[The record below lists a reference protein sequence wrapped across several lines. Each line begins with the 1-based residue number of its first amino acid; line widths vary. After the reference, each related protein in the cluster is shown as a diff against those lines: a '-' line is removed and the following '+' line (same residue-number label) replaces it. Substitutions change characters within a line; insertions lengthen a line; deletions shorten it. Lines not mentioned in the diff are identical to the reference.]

1 MTDLQ
6 KENLKLWRHYIT
18 RILRPTYIHGFLTSF
33 FSPVDTEQILS
44 LEEKSVIKSAEL
56 FLDCLLKLEE
66 QGWYRAF
73 LDELRGADYTGLEQ
87 AIENADFTEIAKL
100 EEPKKLLE
108 RILPTIVSNI
118 KPCEVIHFM
127 PTCLR
132 RRECEEIIQISQ
144 RKGSTAGAEKLL
156 DCLQR
161 SDKQSF
167 LKEFQL
173 ALERCNCNAVTLL
186 LSPDSVEMKTI
197 EENSSNSMTNDV
209 EMHYSEEA
217 ESMNTSSA
225 PVSNTEKFQQTLT
238 DVENLQLRDYQLELA
253 EHVLVGDNTIIC
265 APTGCGKTIVALYI
279 SEDHLNK
286 APKGVKRKVVFMAT
300 TVPVYEQQHNLFK
313 KHFDQTSYK
322 VCGLCADKVDSSP
335 VQMLVER
342 NDIIVLTPQI
352 LLNCLKDERI
362 PSLSLFTLLIF
373 DECHNTTKNHPYNV
387 LMKTYMDLKLGP
399 KTSSLPQIV
408 GLTASLGV
416 GDASS
421 LNDAVNY
428 ILQICANLDAESLS
442 TVQKNV
448 AELNKYVFVPKKY
461 TRQTTRRPKDPFADI
476 ISQMMAQIEAMARS
490 NYNIDNLSH
499 IQNRSRG
506 TQKYEQWIV
515 EVQKKCK
522 VLQMDDIEEER
533 RICRALFT
541 YTEHLR
547 KYNDALIIND
557 DARTKDAID
566 YLEEFFNNVKEGG
579 YDETEQKL
587 TALFEDKKQQL
598 SAIGAD
604 PSNENPKLTEVK
616 SILKE
621 EYENNLQT
629 KTILFVRTRALA
641 DALRKW
647 LLECQELAFLQPEML
662 LGRSK
667 NTGMTLPLQ
676 KEVLISFKGDSGTK
690 ILVATSVADEGIDI
704 AQCNLVLLY
713 EYVGNVIKMIQTR
726 GRGRAQNSK
735 CILITSKKEQAEKD
749 MLHFL
754 QEEMMYKAIREVQ
767 QLGQADLVEKINTIQ
782 LNDKMMRE
790 LLVSIPNTEKPDVS
804 YELLCGKCKTYAC
817 NSDDIRVIEECHHTI
832 IDNSFQERYSTQPHK
847 KPKSFNNFQKRQK
860 LHCKNCKHD
869 WGITANYKVFIDLP
883 IIKIESFILK
893 NVKTSELVPGTK
905 WKNVPFSIK
914 LFDGVEMAN
923 K

>member
-1 MTDLQ
+1 MTDLH
-6 KENLKLWRHYIT
+6 KENLKLWRRYIT
-18 RILRPTYIHGFLTSF
+18 SILRPTYIHGFLTTF

-56 FLDCLLKLEE
+56 FLECLLKLEE

-73 LDELRGADYTGLEQ
+73 LDELQEAGYTGLQQ

-100 EEPKKLLE
+100 EEPKKLLD
-108 RILPTIVSNI
+108 RILPSIVSNI
-118 KPCEVIHFM
+118 KPCEVIRFM

-132 RRECEEIIQISQ
+132 PRECEEIEQISE
-144 RKGSTAGAEKLL
+144 RKGSTAGAQKLL

-161 SDKQSF
+161 SDKQNF
-167 LKEFQL
+167 FKEFHL

-197 EENSSNSMTNDV
+197 EENSSNSMSNDV

-217 ESMNTSSA
+217 ESMNTCSA
-225 PVSNTEKFQQTLT
+225 AVSNAEKFQQNSAAL
-238 DVENLQLRDYQLELA
+238 ENLRLRDYQFELA
-253 EHVLVGDNTIIC
+253 EHVVDGDNTIIC

-300 TVPVYEQQHNLFK
+300 TVPVYEQQYDLFQ
-313 KHFDQTSYK
+313 KHFQKTRYE
-322 VCGLCADKVDSSP
+322 VCGLCGDKVDSSP

-352 LLNCLKDERI
+352 LLNCLKDKRI
-362 PSLSLFTLLIF
+362 PSLSLITLLIF

-387 LMKTYMDLKLGP
+387 LMKTYIDLKLGT

-416 GDASS
+416 GDAST

-428 ILQICANLDAESLS
+428 ILQICANLDAESIS

-448 AELNKYVFVPKKY
+448 AELNKYVFVPKKH
-461 TRQTTRRPKDPFADI
+461 TRHTARRKRDRFADI
-476 ISQMMAQIEAMARS
+476 ISEMMAQIEAMAR
-490 NYNIDNLSH
+490 NIYNIGNLSN
-499 IQNRSRG
+499 IQNRNYG
-506 TQKYEQWIV
+506 TQKFEQWII

-557 DARTKDAID
+557 DARTKDAVD

-598 SAIGAD
+598 LEIDAD

-621 EYENNLQT
+621 EYKNNPET

-647 LLECQELAFLQPEML
+647 LLECEALAFLQPEIL

-676 KEVLISFKGDSGTK
+676 KEVLTSFKGNNGTK

-735 CILITSKKEQAEKD
+735 CILITSKREQVEKD
-749 MLHFL
+749 MHHFL
-754 QEEMMYKAIREVQ
+754 QEEMMYKAICEVQ
-767 QLGQADLVEKINTIQ
+767 QLGQAALVEKINTIQ
-782 LNDKMMRE
+782 LNEKRRRE
-790 LLVSIPNTEKPDVS
+790 VVDSVPNRERPDVS
-804 YELLCGKCKTYAC
+804 CQLLCGRCKLYAC
-817 NSDDIRVIEECHHTI
+817 NSDDIRVIEECHHTV
-832 IDNSFQERYSTQPHK
+832 IDNSFQQRYSTQPHK
-847 KPKSFNNFQKRQK
+847 KPKAFNNFQKRQK
-860 LHCKNCKHD
+860 LHCRNCKHD
-869 WGITANYKVFIDLP
+869 WGITANYKEFIDLP
-883 IIKIESFILK
+883 IIKIESFILQD
-893 NVKTSELVPGTK
+893 VTTSKQIPVSK
-905 WKNVPFSIK
+905 WKNIPFSVK
-914 LFDGVEMAN
+914 LFDPAEMTN